1 MGSATSDTSERR
13 RGLVSDGAM
22 IPRQAEQGGGDS
34 LESLI
39 PLLGR
44 THSHASPHAAIR

>member
-1 MGSATSDTSERR
+1 MVYTVTSERR
-13 RGLVSDGAM
+13 RGVVLT

-39 PLLGR
+39 PLSGR
-44 THSHASPHAAIR
+44 TNAGGIGCVPAELRI